1 MVRALPYSAPRGV
14 PADVGQPGIALLRL
28 TLMTAVLLLAACR
41 TVVPTTTESAAQRR
55 AQLRAITNYDF
66 TSRVASVVG
75 TQGFSAAMDWQQRSS
90 DSALQI
96 RAPFGLAS
104 LDIDYRDGQLLLRA
118 SDGTRVSGAV
128 ADEKLREWLGF
139 TPPLASFRYWLL
151 GCSDPASVSDELFD
165 EQQRLTQLKQDG
177 WQVDYQSYQQ
187 SARQWLPQRLS
198 IERDGRKLK
207 LVISHWQTS

>member
-1 MVRALPYSAPRGV
+1 MVQALRSSAPQRALPGV
-14 PADVGQPGIALLRL
+14 ALLHFAL
-28 TLMTAVLLLAACR
+28 ITAVLLLAACR

-55 AQLRAITNYDF
+55 AQLRAITHYDF

-75 TQGFSAAMDWQQRSS
+75 TQGFSAAMDWQQRDS

-104 LDIDYRDGQLLLRA
+104 LDIDYHDGQLLLRA
-118 SDGTRVSGAV
+118 SDGTHVSGAV

-151 GCSDPASVSDELFD
+151 GCSDPASVADEAFD
-165 EQQRLTQLKQDG
+165 GQQRLTQLKQDG

>member
-1 MVRALPYSAPRGV
+1 MVRALRPREPRGV
-14 PADVGQPGIALLRL
+14 PPKLRRPGIALLRL
-28 TLMTAVLLLAACR
+28 TLMTGVLLLAACR
-41 TVVPTTTESAAQRR
+41 TVVPTTTESVAQRR
-55 AQLRAITNYDF
+55 AQLRAIINYDF
-66 TSRVASVVG
+66 TGRVASVAG
-75 TQGFSAAMDWQQRSS
+75 TQGFSAAMDWQQRNS

-104 LDIDYRDGQLLLRA
+104 LDIDYHDGQLLLRA
-118 SDGTRVSGAV
+118 SDGTSVSGDV

-139 TPPLASFRYWLL
+139 SPPLASFRYWLL
-151 GCSDPASVSDELFD
+151 GCSDPASVADESFD

-187 SARQWLPQRLS
+187 RARLWLPQRLS

-207 LVISHWQTS
+207 VVISRWQTS